1 MKEKE
6 IFKQL
11 EEFPDY
17 DFGSHGTI
25 ISYKTKNPRKII
37 PKIDK
42 NGYHEVGL
50 RDYTNKRKYRK
61 AHRLILLAHNHIE
74 NSENMQVN
82 HINGKP
88 DDNRLSNLEWCTSKE
103 NMKHAYNILSKNKD
117 NNKFKIEVLIKD
129 KNDNIFNFESMSK
142 ASVFIKSS
150 VGGLR
155 SFWVRRKRPI
165 NEFIKYKDYDIMFKP
180 SENWIKEYGK
190 EIV

>member
-61 AHRLILLAHNHIE
+61 AHRLILLAHNYIE
-74 NSENMQVN
+74 NSEDMQVN
-82 HINGKP
+82 HINGKQ
-88 DDNRLSNLEWCTSKE
+88 DDNHISNLEWCTSKE
-103 NMKHAYNILSKNKD
+103 NMKHAYNTLSKNS
-117 NNKFKIEVLIKD
+117 D
-129 KNDNIFNFESMSK
+129 KTKVPINVEIVFNENIYKFESLSK
-142 ASVFIKSS
+142 ASNFLGISR
-150 VGGLR
+150 GGLR
-155 SFWVRRKRPI
+155 SFWVRRKRPT